1 MQLGSRGSSILR
13 SQTYV
18 LGFLTPSLSQTVS
31 GATTLPCQT
40 YIALSKAAS
49 YKQCIDVPSCS
60 RYASSAAA
68 AAATAPSSE
77 QSPSD
82 DERAPDSGALYRPPP
97 RSQYIP
103 RDRHTDILDRFKT
116 RSSPTSDEDAARVLN
131 QALPRAQNS
140 NPPSSKPRY
149 SDYEDDNSATY
160 VQNMRNKSYLDDYAA
175 AQSRKKGSIFRGMML
190 PGQQATPDPS
200 NTEVEAHPEPT
211 LYQPTIKSRP
221 SLGRTV
227 EIWPDR
233 GFDLGRA
240 FRSLDINCAVNGVRG
255 HAMKQRFHERP
266 GLKRKRL
273 KSVRWRRNFKKGF
286 NEVVG
291 KVKRMRRKGW

>member
-1 MQLGSRGSSILR
+1 MQLGSRGPSILR

-49 YKQCIDVPSCS
+49 YKQWIDLPSCS

-77 QSPSD
+77 QSASD
-82 DERAPDSGALYRPPP
+82 DERAPDSGPLYTPSP
-97 RSQYIP
+97 RSQ
-103 RDRHTDILDRFKT
+103 DSQKNRHMSILGLFNKP
-116 RSSPTSDEDAARVLN
+116 SSPTSNEDADRVLN
-131 QALPRAQNS
+131 QGLPRAQNS
-140 NPPSSKPRY
+140 NPPSSKPTHT
-149 SDYEDDNSATY
+149 DYENESSATY
-160 VQNMRNKSYLDDYAA
+160 VENMRNNSYRGDFVA
-175 AQSRKKGSIFRGMML
+175 AQSLKQGRISRGMML
-190 PGQQATPDPS
+190 PGRQATPDPS

-240 FRSLDINCAVNGVRG
+240 FRSLDIMCAVNGVRSDT
-255 HAMKQRFHERP
+255 MKQRFHERP